1 MGALSV
7 SSPSVLAKFLD
18 AVELEELLD
27 AVADDDDDDDDDSS
41 DEESQFVSMAVPV
54 LQ

>member
-27 AVADDDDDDDDDSS
+27 AVADDDDDDSS
-41 DEESQFVSMAVPV
+41 DEESQFVSMALPV

>member
-27 AVADDDDDDDDDSS
+27 AVADDDDDDDSS